1 MITKERLEEL
11 IEQGATIYDL
21 SSPFEPFEIDFLKV
35 KIHGFFKDGFNSYI
49 ECPTAYNGH
58 QLIFCEYKDLYEF
71 KNKEDAEWY
80 LKYGKVTKTE
90 TISFPTYE
98 KIMHDL
104 EGKTGTYTIID
115 ASNVLLEVNLGKYC
129 IDQIYLYTNED
140 KFNWNL
146 SKEGYEQAC
155 EMCVHEFKK

>member
-11 IEQGATIYDL
+11 IEQGATIYSNDYGEIQLIKENDL
-21 SSPFEPFEIDFLKV
+21 S
-35 KIHGFFKDGFNSYI
+35 
-49 ECPTAYNGH
+49 
-58 QLIFCEYKDLYEF
+58 LYENGQNNYILYALEPNKKYHNEIF
-71 KNKEDAEWY
+71 DEDLFETKEDAEWY
-80 LKYGKVTKTE
+80 VKYGKVTKTE

-98 KIMHDL
+98 KIMQDL

-115 ASNVLLEVNLGKYC
+115 ASNVLLEVNLGKHYV
-129 IDQIYLYTNED
+129 DQIYLYTNED

>member
-11 IEQGATIYDL
+11 IEKGVTVWRSMCGDIHKIRLDKRYFFCDDNKLCWHTIAKLMPRLFVD
-21 SSPFEPFEIDFLKV
+21 FEYLFE
-35 KIHGFFKDGFNSYI
+35 
-49 ECPTAYNGH
+49 T
-58 QLIFCEYKDLYEF
+58 
-71 KNKEDAEWY
+71 KEDAEWY
-80 LKYGKVTKTE
+80 VKYGEVTKTE

-98 KIMHDL
+98 KIMQDL

-115 ASNVLLEVNLGKYC
+115 ASNVLLEVNLGKYYV
-129 IDQIYLYTNED
+129 DQIYLYTKED

>member
-11 IEQGATIYDL
+11 IEQGATIWVLY
-21 SSPFEPFEIDFLKV
+21 EN
-35 KIHGFFKDGFNSYI
+35 KIYPYKAKNVVVNGFNSISMGYDFNHLF
-49 ECPTAYNGH
+49 ET
-58 QLIFCEYKDLYEF
+58 
-71 KNKEDAEWY
+71 KEDAEWY
-80 LKYGKVTKTE
+80 VKYGKVTKTE

-104 EGKTGTYTIID
+104 EGKIGTYAIIG

-129 IDQIYLYTNED
+129 VDQIYLYTNED
-140 KFNWNL
+140 RFNWNL

-155 EMCVHEFKK
+155 EMCVHEFKKYKL

>member
-1 MITKERLEEL
+1 MIKKERLEEL
-11 IEQGATIYDL
+11 IEKGAMIYVVNNKVV
-21 SSPFEPFEIDFLKV
+21 FEEKLNKHYTHDVLKDCV
-35 KIHGFFKDGFNSYI
+35 CWWSIPRKRWFFKDCF
-49 ECPTAYNGH
+49 ET
-58 QLIFCEYKDLYEF
+58 
-71 KNKEDAEWY
+71 KEDAEWY
-80 LKYGKVTKTE
+80 VKYGEVTKTE

-98 KIMHDL
+98 KIMQDL

-115 ASNVLLEVNLGKYC
+115 ASNVLLEVNLGKHYV
-129 IDQIYLYTNED
+129 DQIYLYTNED

>member
-11 IEQGATIYDL
+11 IEKGADIWKIEDGKVYLLRKDHYQYWNIKEDRL
-21 SSPFEPFEIDFLKV
+21 QWYCKIVPSGYCCISFNHLFE
-35 KIHGFFKDGFNSYI
+35 
-49 ECPTAYNGH
+49 T
-58 QLIFCEYKDLYEF
+58 
-71 KNKEDAEWY
+71 KEDAEWY
-80 LKYGKVTKTE
+80 VKYGKVTKTE

-98 KIMHDL
+98 KIMQDL
-104 EGKTGTYTIID
+104 EGKTGTYTIIN
-115 ASNVLLEVNLGKYC
+115 ASNVLLVVNLGKHYV
-129 IDQIYLYTNED
+129 DQIYLYTNED